1 MAQAKLYD
9 TQVSPNKRTTMPRF
23 SGNEASGV
31 TQSVVNFGS
40 SLAKL
45 GETVYLKNKQD
56 EEQDYTSV
64 SNSNMRQTMD
74 SLWFDGKN
82 LDVGQSPK
90 GMSDRF
96 WSKSHTFTVEENGVE
111 VQKKFTYDEYVQY
124 NMGLYETEE
133 GKRAVE
139 LAGQIYKEE
148 MIKKTRAWEVL
159 QVAAYNQRNRDEFLS
174 GVSQEIILN
183 PTSDE
188 RWTTIVAQV
197 DQQILN
203 WSNRAGWSTKVQTE
217 QRDKIL
223 GSLAVSRVEELL
235 KDDEVGVP
243 LLRELLYKKKL
254 PEWLSYLSESQR
266 VAARAAVEE
275 KVKAMDSLLVYKTGV
290 AAETY
295 ITDVLHGNK
304 VEDLEVMRENVL
316 ANTCY
321 EPPCNVELA
330 KFDTKYNNA
339 MGEKSLRNSIFGH
352 DGSTNVVSTEGF

>member
-1 MAQAKLYD
+1 MAQAKQY
-9 TQVSPNKRTTMPRF
+9 TSQVSPNRRTQMPRF
-23 SGNEASGV
+23 SGNEAEGV
-31 TQSVVNFGS
+31 TQAVMGFGS
-40 SLAKL
+40 SLARL

-56 EEQDYTSV
+56 EEQDYTAS
-64 SNSNMRQTMD
+64 SNSQMRQTMD
-74 SLWFDGKN
+74 SLWFDNKN

-96 WSKSHTFTVEENGVE
+96 WNKSHMFTVEENGVE
-111 VQKKFTYDEYVQY
+111 VQKNFNYDEYVQY
-124 NMGLYETEE
+124 NMGLYETED

-148 MIKKTRAWEVL
+148 MIQKTRAWEVT
-159 QVAAYNQRNRDEFLS
+159 QVAAYNQRNRDEFIS

-183 PTSDE
+183 PTSDA
-188 RWTTIVAQV
+188 RWTTVVAQV
-197 DQQILN
+197 DLQILN

-275 KVKAMDSLLVYKTGV
+275 KAKAMDSLLVHKTTV
-290 AAETY
+290 TAATY
-295 ITDVLHGNK
+295 ITDVLHDNK
-304 VEDLEVMRENVL
+304 VGDLEVMRENVL
-316 ANTCY
+316 ANSCF
-321 EPPCNVELA
+321 EPPCDVNLA
-330 KFDTKYNNA
+330 
-339 MGEKSLRNSIFGH
+339 NSTLHG
-352 DGSTNVVSTEGF
+352 GS